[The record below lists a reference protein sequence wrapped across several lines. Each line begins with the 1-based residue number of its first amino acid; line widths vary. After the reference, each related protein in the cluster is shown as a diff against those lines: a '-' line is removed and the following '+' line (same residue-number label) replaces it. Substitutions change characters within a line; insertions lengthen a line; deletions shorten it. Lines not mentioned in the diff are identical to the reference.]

1 MGTQSTKANMKTSQL
16 ALTLVLLALQG
27 SKAGKVASC
36 LTCAGALE
44 SDCAAGTGKG
54 KACPA
59 NMAAGCYVVATTG
72 EANGQSVTTFTRGCC
87 VTPATNS
94 TNQPGSCSDFH
105 DDMSQN
111 GVSGRID
118 QTWCDT
124 DDCNT
129 MDPRTGGSSAGTLV
143 PSLAFFLLTAVA
155 AMASNNF

>member
-59 NMAAGCYVVATTG
+59 NTAVGCYVAAVTA
-72 EANGQSVTTFTRGCC
+72 EANGQSDTEFSRGCC
-87 VTPATNS
+87 FGS
-94 TNQPGSCSDFH
+94 SIDQPGSCVNIHGEVNQDGAS
-105 DDMSQN
+105 
-111 GVSGRID
+111 VRID
-118 QTWCDT
+118 
-124 DDCNT
+124 
-129 MDPRTGGSSAGTLV
+129 
-143 PSLAFFLLTAVA
+143 
-155 AMASNNF
+155 

>member
-36 LTCAGALE
+36 LQCTALE

-59 NMAAGCYVVATTG
+59 NMAAGCYVAATTA
-72 EANGQSVTTFTRGCC
+72 EANGQSVTTFMRGCC
-87 VTPATNS
+87 FTAATNS

-129 MDPRTGGSSAGTLV
+129 MDPRSSVGALV
-143 PSLAFFLLTAVA
+143 PSLTFFLTAVA
-155 AMASNNF
+155 VMASNNF

>member
-16 ALTLVLLALQG
+16 ALTLVLLGLQG

-59 NMAAGCYVVATTG
+59 NMAAGCYVAAVTA

-87 VTPATNS
+87 FTPATNS

-105 DDMSQN
+105 EDMSQN

-143 PSLAFFLLTAVA
+143 PSLTFFLTAVA
-155 AMASNNF
+155 VMASNNF

>member
-27 SKAGKVASC
+27 SKAGNVTSC
-36 LTCAGALE
+36 LQCTALE

-59 NMAAGCYVVATTG
+59 NMADGCYVAAATT
-72 EANGQSVTTFTRGCC
+72 EANGQSATAFALGCC
-87 VTPATNS
+87 FTATTNS
-94 TNQPGSCSDFH
+94 TNQPGSCSDYH
-105 DDMSQN
+105 DEVSQN
-111 GVSGRID
+111 GVSSRID

-129 MDPRTGGSSAGTLV
+129 MDPRSSAGALV
-143 PSLAFFLLTAVA
+143 PSLTFFLTAVA
-155 AMASNNF
+155 VMASNNL